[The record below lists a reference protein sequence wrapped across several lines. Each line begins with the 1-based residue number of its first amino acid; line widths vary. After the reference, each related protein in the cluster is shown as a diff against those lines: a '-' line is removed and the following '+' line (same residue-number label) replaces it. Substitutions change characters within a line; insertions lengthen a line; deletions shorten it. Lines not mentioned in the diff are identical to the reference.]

1 MLAGPAWADGPAQL
15 GATMV
20 LVVDDDPDQR
30 EPVRRVL
37 EQAGAETVAVASADE
52 ALHALQQGLPD
63 VIVSDI
69 RMPGRDGYEF
79 LRAVRALPRKQG
91 GQVPAIALTAD
102 VSAEDL
108 SRALTAGFQVH
119 LAKPVDPARLIAAVA
134 ELAAGHRAE

>member
-1 MLAGPAWADGPAQL
+1 
-15 GATMV
+15 MV

-52 ALHALQQGLPD
+52 ALHALAARAAGRDRERHPQ
-63 VIVSDI
+63 
-69 RMPGRDGYEF
+69 PGRDGYEF

-108 SRALTAGFQVH
+108 SRALSAGFQVH

>member
-1 MLAGPAWADGPAQL
+1 
-15 GATMV
+15 MV

-69 RMPGRDGYEF
+69 RSPAGMATSSCAPSAPCPGSKAGRS
-79 LRAVRALPRKQG
+79 PRS
-91 GQVPAIALTAD
+91 P
-102 VSAEDL
+102 
-108 SRALTAGFQVH
+108 
-119 LAKPVDPARLIAAVA
+119 
-134 ELAAGHRAE
+134 